1 MNEKKPRKYALST
14 RNWLLCKVL
23 IGGYLLYNTYQI
35 VQNLSTYEGNQKLI
49 FGGFSV
55 VFVVVGV
62 ALIVLSIRDMMQGY
76 YVGGPMDP
84 DAKENAEVE
93 KTEETQVAPRIT
105 FNEEEIPE
113 AALKAAQEKAEK
125 ENKESKEV

>member
-14 RNWLLCKVL
+14 RNWLLCKVR

-49 FGGFSV
+49 FTGFSV

-62 ALIVLSIRDMMQGY
+62 ALIVLSIRGMMQGY

-84 DAKENAEVE
+84 DAKEDVDKEEV
-93 KTEETQVAPRIT
+93 KETQPAPKIT
-105 FNEEEIPE
+105 FNEDEIPE
-113 AALKAAQEKAEK
+113 AALKAAQERAE
-125 ENKESKEV
+125 KESKED

>member
-49 FGGFSV
+49 FTGFSV

-84 DAKENAEVE
+84 DAKEDVDKEEV
-93 KTEETQVAPRIT
+93 KETQPAPKIT
-105 FNEEEIPE
+105 FNEDEIPE
-113 AALKAAQEKAEK
+113 AALKAAQERAE
-125 ENKESKEV
+125 KESKED